1 MMKWIKVLIVC
12 LGITSIGYLAWNN
25 EDGRI
30 RESRIIEEYQAIQQP
45 PGAEVVFYKLE
56 RKFVSRWIFSCYK
69 YPMSVEEVQSYY
81 AQLLENDGWQKKK
94 RQLLSGDIAASY
106 EKGNLMFGLQFN
118 KNSTWTVSMTYSD
131 ANY

>member
-1 MMKWIKVLIVC
+1 MIKWIKVLIVC

-25 EDGRI
+25 EAGRI

-81 AQLLENDGWQKKK
+81 DQLLENNGWQKKK
-94 RQLLSGDIAASY
+94 RH
-106 EKGNLMFGLQFN
+106 
-118 KNSTWTVSMTYSD
+118 MT
-131 ANY
+131 A

>member
-1 MMKWIKVLIVC
+1 MKKVKLIGVFLIIMAILGNWI
-12 LGITSIGYLAWNN
+12 WNN
-25 EDGRI
+25 DEGKS
-30 RESRIIEEYQAIQQP
+30 REIKLLAEYQSIQQP

-81 AQLLENDGWQKKK
+81 DQLLENNGWQKKK
-94 RQLLSGDIAASY
+94 RHMLSGAIAASY
-106 EKGNLMFGLQFN
+106 KKGNLMFGLQFN
-118 KNSTWTVSMTYSD
+118 KNGTWTVSMTYSD